1 MLGNLVD
8 LEFEIYVMAD
18 MGCFCLN
25 VCCLFESAPVLS
37 VESETCLG
45 LSEKEGGL
53 KKGEISKGEKWLSPC
68 MYVLHCCHSYLLM
81 GSRHRTAAP
90 IFGAFCV
97 LDVQW
102 CLCQPVIDRTVIDNI
117 FLHWKHST
125 WQNHWIF
132 ITNFPQ
138 VRYEKTINVKQTAS
152 EMHVSPQI
160 SRCLLQCLYLDI
172 PGCTLVCLD
181 PFRNQDGFERS
192 KWDWMDGWDWTS
204 EC

>member
-125 WQNHWIF
+125 KSLNIYNKVSKSKVW
-132 ITNFPQ
+132 
-138 VRYEKTINVKQTAS
+138 KTINVYHTCETNNWKDWEICHFA
-152 EMHVSPQI
+152 V
-160 SRCLLQCLYLDI
+160 
-172 PGCTLVCLD
+172 
-181 PFRNQDGFERS
+181 RS
-192 KWDWMDGWDWTS
+192 NLKTIGKPS
-204 EC
+204 LEKR